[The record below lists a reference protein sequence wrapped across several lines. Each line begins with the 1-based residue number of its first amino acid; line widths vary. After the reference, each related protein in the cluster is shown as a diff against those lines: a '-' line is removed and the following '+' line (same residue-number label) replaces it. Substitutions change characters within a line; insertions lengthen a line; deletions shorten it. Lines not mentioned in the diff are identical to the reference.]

1 MLKDGY
7 HDLPDGK
14 IAAIVTSL
22 EMTKTPTQRPE
33 VENPSWALHRL
44 SAPTIA
50 EYLALY
56 RAVGTDWL
64 WFTRLVTPPD
74 LLRIDLDDPGVEVYR
89 LETADGDVGM
99 LELDFREPDTCE
111 LVYFGVTAR
120 LIGGGA
126 ARWMMNRAIERAWSQ
141 PIKRFWVHTC
151 TLDHQGA
158 PQFYVRSG
166 FRPFRRQLE
175 IADDPRL
182 GGLAPVDSAG
192 HVPVIPLT

>member
-22 EMTKTPTQRPE
+22 EMTVPPTLRPE
-33 VENPSWALHRL
+33 VESPSWTLHRL
-44 SAPTIA
+44 SAPTIE

-89 LETADGDVGM
+89 LETTDGDLGM
-99 LELDFREPDTCE
+99 LELDFREPETCE
-111 LVYFGVTAR
+111 LVYFGVTGG

-126 ARWMMNRAIERAWSQ
+126 ARWMMNRAIQRAWSQ
-141 PIKRFWVHTC
+141 PIRRFWVHTC

-182 GGLAPVDSAG
+182 GGLAPADSAG
-192 HVPVIPLT
+192 HVPVIPHT